1 MRWSEFAK
9 SCPEFAGLIRERFE
23 RQQIFLL
30 GTVRPDGSPR
40 ISGVECDF
48 VGDDLM
54 TGMIWRSTKAL
65 DLLRDGRMT
74 IHSLVPDKAHESDND
89 GDIKLYGLAVE
100 VTDSDSKRRYEA
112 ALQARINWCPEEP
125 YHCFVFDID
134 RAGLVRFKEDD
145 RHVWTWRAGGELRR
159 RVVSTHPTA

>member
-48 VGDDLM
+48 VGDDLS
-54 TGMIWRSTKAL
+54 GFIGLRESL
-65 DLLRDGRMT
+65 RFGIDQEGRDGPPTR
-74 IHSLVPDKAHESDND
+74 IA
-89 GDIKLYGLAVE
+89 
-100 VTDSDSKRRYEA
+100 RR
-112 ALQARINWCPEEP
+112 
-125 YHCFVFDID
+125 HTTTT
-134 RAGLVRFKEDD
+134 RAGLPSA
-145 RHVWTWRAGGELRR
+145 TSLRLGICHR
-159 RVVSTHPTA
+159 SSTR